1 MDGLRPKKSQ
11 NNEFVE
17 SWLENWVLV
26 NQTNTGK
33 DSDDKRMKRKKVVLK
48 TSSSAKSKEV
58 CSFILLMSPI
68 TSLILEPILFL
79 PFSSPFSRSPNL
91 VSPFFFYALP
101 HFHLHLPLVCSMV
114 SADTCPISTSHKSS
128 CSSCKAEIHCSCI
141 TSTLMQSES

>member
-79 PFSSPFSRSPNL
+79 PFSSPFS
-91 VSPFFFYALP
+91 
-101 HFHLHLPLVCSMV
+101 
-114 SADTCPISTSHKSS
+114 
-128 CSSCKAEIHCSCI
+128 
-141 TSTLMQSES
+141 